1 MGLVVRFGL
10 TMKKVVIILVFL
22 IATVVQGQPVWKMW
36 GYDMQ
41 HTHRSPIVGSQTND
55 LKWSHDYHTA
65 IHPLPVIGSD
75 ETLYFGVDWDP
86 DMGYG
91 FLSVSPIDGDQNWT
105 YDIGGSVLS
114 TAAIFWHADSV
125 GMNGRIFAS
134 SNDGNVYAIAPDGT
148 TQWIFYSGGS
158 MASTIS
164 LAIDGTIYVSNSAI
178 FFALNPVDGTVI
190 WQIDLGQTG
199 NAPPAIGDNGIIYKG
214 SYQLLYAFDSDGNVL
229 WTFPT
234 NGWIGA
240 SSIGA
245 DGTIYVC
252 SDKIYAINSDGS
264 EKWSTAIEGENYYSP
279 PAIALDGTIYIGSGQ
294 LYALDP
300 DDGSIIWIFNEGE
313 GVNAYSTPTIGGD
326 GTIYVGGKG
335 VNLFSID
342 PNGTEN
348 WSFEADERLNSP
360 VIGSDGTLYI
370 TSSDDNL
377 YVIGDTLTYSGP
389 IWHVSISGSDD
400 NDGSEEYPFATIQAG
415 IDAGSDGDTVLVHP
429 GNYSGNNYIYG
440 KNIILGSLYLTTGDT
455 SYIVNTLIDGY
466 NSECPL
472 MIHGGVSSECR
483 VTGFTMQNGEG
494 CVFGQGGGIYIEGS
508 SPRLD
513 HLIVK
518 NNHSTSYGG
527 GICIKIGSS
536 PALDEIII
544 QNNSADQYGGGIY
557 SEDHSNPILNNV
569 VIRNNSAEFGGG
581 IYSIAYSNLDLENI
595 EISNNSAEHGAGIC
609 LTDSSSA
616 SLDHVLIS
624 NNTGLESPGI
634 YTFRSNLD
642 MSFSTVVG
650 NSYTISNSGVINNA
664 YSLITI
670 ANSILWNESVENEYW
685 ADSLFTTNITYSLVK
700 GGYSGEGNIDTDPL
714 FCNPDNGDFTL
725 AQNSPCV
732 GTGENGVHMGAFGV
746 GCDALVIA
754 ENNVVPELYTL
765 HQNYPNPFNP
775 VTTLR
780 YDLPED
786 ALVNII
792 IYDMMGRQ
800 IKTLINE
807 HQTAGYRSLQWN
819 ATNNVGSPLSAG
831 IYLYMIQAGDFMQT
845 KKMVLLK

>member
-1 MGLVVRFGL
+1 M
-10 TMKKVVIILVFL
+10 
-22 IATVVQGQPVWKMW
+22 
-36 GYDMQ
+36 
-41 HTHRSPIVGSQTND
+41 
-55 LKWSHDYHTA
+55 
-65 IHPLPVIGSD
+65 
-75 ETLYFGVDWDP
+75 
-86 DMGYG
+86 
-91 FLSVSPIDGDQNWT
+91 
-105 YDIGGSVLS
+105 
-114 TAAIFWHADSV
+114 
-125 GMNGRIFAS
+125 
-134 SNDGNVYAIAPDGT
+134 
-148 TQWIFYSGGS
+148 
-158 MASTIS
+158 
-164 LAIDGTIYVSNSAI
+164 
-178 FFALNPVDGTVI
+178 
-190 WQIDLGQTG
+190 
-199 NAPPAIGDNGIIYKG
+199 
-214 SYQLLYAFDSDGNVL
+214 
-229 WTFPT
+229 
-234 NGWIGA
+234 
-240 SSIGA
+240 
-245 DGTIYVC
+245 
-252 SDKIYAINSDGS
+252 
-264 EKWSTAIEGENYYSP
+264 
-279 PAIALDGTIYIGSGQ
+279 
-294 LYALDP
+294 
-300 DDGSIIWIFNEGE
+300 
-313 GVNAYSTPTIGGD
+313 
-326 GTIYVGGKG
+326 
-335 VNLFSID
+335 
-342 PNGTEN
+342 
-348 WSFEADERLNSP
+348 
-360 VIGSDGTLYI
+360 
-370 TSSDDNL
+370 
-377 YVIGDTLTYSGP
+377 
-389 IWHVSISGSDD
+389 
-400 NDGSEEYPFATIQAG
+400 
-415 IDAGSDGDTVLVHP
+415 
-429 GNYSGNNYIYG
+429 
-440 KNIILGSLYLTTGDT
+440 YLTTGDT

-595 EISNNSAEHGAGIC
+595 EISNNSAEHGAGI
-609 LTDSSSA
+609 LLSDSSSA

-685 ADSLFTTNITYSLVK
+685 ADSLFTTNITYSLVQ

-714 FCNPDNGDFTL
+714 FCNPDNGDLTL
-725 AQNSPCV
+725 AENSPCI

-800 IKTLINE
+800 IKTLIND

-819 ATNNVGSPLSAG
+819 ATNNAGSPVSAG

>member
-1 MGLVVRFGL
+1 
-10 TMKKVVIILVFL
+10 MKKVVIILVFL

-86 DMGYG
+86 DMGFR

-114 TAAIFWHADSV
+114 TAAIFWHPDSV

-178 FFALNPVDGTVI
+178 FFAQNPVDGTVI

-264 EKWSTAIEGENYYSP
+264 EKWSTAIEGENYYNP

-313 GVNAYSTPTIGGD
+313 GVNAYNTPTIGGD

-429 GNYSGNNYIYG
+429 GNYSGNN
-440 KNIILGSLYLTTGDT
+440 
-455 SYIVNTLIDGY
+455 
-466 NSECPL
+466 
-472 MIHGGVSSECR
+472 
-483 VTGFTMQNGEG
+483 
-494 CVFGQGGGIYIEGS
+494 
-508 SPRLD
+508 
-513 HLIVK
+513 
-518 NNHSTSYGG
+518 
-527 GICIKIGSS
+527 
-536 PALDEIII
+536 
-544 QNNSADQYGGGIY
+544 
-557 SEDHSNPILNNV
+557 
-569 VIRNNSAEFGGG
+569 
-581 IYSIAYSNLDLENI
+581 
-595 EISNNSAEHGAGIC
+595 
-609 LTDSSSA
+609 
-616 SLDHVLIS
+616 
-624 NNTGLESPGI
+624 
-634 YTFRSNLD
+634 
-642 MSFSTVVG
+642 
-650 NSYTISNSGVINNA
+650 
-664 YSLITI
+664 
-670 ANSILWNESVENEYW
+670 
-685 ADSLFTTNITYSLVK
+685 
-700 GGYSGEGNIDTDPL
+700 
-714 FCNPDNGDFTL
+714 
-725 AQNSPCV
+725 
-732 GTGENGVHMGAFGV
+732 
-746 GCDALVIA
+746 
-754 ENNVVPELYTL
+754 
-765 HQNYPNPFNP
+765 
-775 VTTLR
+775 
-780 YDLPED
+780 
-786 ALVNII
+786 
-792 IYDMMGRQ
+792 
-800 IKTLINE
+800 
-807 HQTAGYRSLQWN
+807 
-819 ATNNVGSPLSAG
+819 
-831 IYLYMIQAGDFMQT
+831 
-845 KKMVLLK
+845 